1 MLPRCRKR
9 RQDGKEHL
17 HKIVVENR
25 CISAGRV
32 LQRQQLGLDAL
43 WQRKLSLGRKGVRGL
58 IFQRKAGRPP
68 TFIPLRVHVA
78 ILVHTVHR
86 GSLPSLACPV

>member
-1 MLPRCRKR
+1 MLPHCRKR

-32 LQRQQLGLDAL
+32 LQRQQFGLDAL
-43 WQRKLSLGRKGVRGL
+43 WQRKLSRGL
-58 IFQRKAGRPP
+58 HGARWVIF
-68 TFIPLRVHVA
+68 
-78 ILVHTVHR
+78 
-86 GSLPSLACPV
+86 

>member
-32 LQRQQLGLDAL
+32 LQRQQFGLDAL
-43 WQRKLSLGRKGVRGL
+43 WQRKLSLGRQGVCGL
-58 IFQRKAGRPP
+58 IFQIKAGRPP
-68 TFIPLRVHVA
+68 YIHSPASTRSHSCA
-78 ILVHTVHR
+78 YGTSR
-86 GSLPSLACPV
+86 